1 MRNTGILVF
10 LFVAAVAAAITM
22 IMILRPSTKTS
33 MCARVCKPKCPPTK
47 CDKPK
52 CPPTK
57 CDDDTPP
64 CLPPCV
70 ASIDEALLIL
80 DSYVDGQRTFG
91 MVDIAKLLQDT
102 MPHELVHAGL
112 HMSQWMVCGL
122 LHIMY
127 ISDPT
132 PLTARHY
139 AVLLASILAQ
149 EDNITF
155 KTDAFKQ
162 DFATEIDD
170 MQPLVRK
177 NIGSSFPYLHPRK
190 MFDRWQQMAMETDT
204 IGLLQTWQQLE
215 STSHPVHLYQQHMKN
230 QQQNGIQKFLDTEN
244 MKSVRF

>member
-1 MRNTGILVF
+1 MF

-22 IMILRPSTKTS
+22 LMILRPSERTS
-33 MCARVCKPKCPPTK
+33 MCARVCKPKCPPLH
-47 CDKPK
+47 CD
-52 CPPTK
+52 
-57 CDDDTPP
+57 
-64 CLPPCV
+64 LPPCV
-70 ASIDEALLIL
+70 ASIDKALLIL

-91 MVDIAKLLQDT
+91 MVEMANLLRDS
-102 MPHELVHAGL
+102 MPRELVDAGL
-112 HMSQWMVCGL
+112 HMSQWMVSGL

-162 DFATEIDD
+162 NFATEIDD

-177 NIGSSFPYLHPRK
+177 NIGSSFPYLHPCK
-190 MFDRWQQMAMETDT
+190 MLNRWQQMAADIDTDT
-204 IGLLQTWQQLE
+204 DKYKQTLQQLG
-215 STSHPVHLYQQHMKN
+215 STSHQVHLRYQQNKKN
-230 QQQNGIQKFLDTEN
+230 IGPK
-244 MKSVRF
+244 K

>member
-1 MRNTGILVF
+1 
-10 LFVAAVAAAITM
+10 
-22 IMILRPSTKTS
+22 
-33 MCARVCKPKCPPTK
+33 MCARVCKPE
-47 CDKPK
+47 
-52 CPPTK
+52 
-57 CDDDTPP
+57 CDDVT
-64 CLPPCV
+64 PPCV
-70 ASIDEALLIL
+70 ASTDEALLIL

-91 MVDIAKLLQDT
+91 MVEIAKLLQDT
-102 MPHELVHAGL
+102 MPHELVDAGL

-122 LHIMY
+122 PHIMY

-190 MFDRWQQMAMETDT
+190 ILDRWQQVAMETGT
-204 IGLLQTWQQLE
+204 TGLRQTWQQFGKYITSCTPTV
-215 STSHPVHLYQQHMKN
+215 STTYEKSTAKW
-230 QQQNGIQKFLDTEN
+230 DT
-244 MKSVRF
+244 KISGYGK

>member
-22 IMILRPSTKTS
+22 IIILRPSTKTS
-33 MCARVCKPKCPPTK
+33 MCARVCKPKCPPTQ
-47 CDKPK
+47 
-52 CPPTK
+52 

-127 ISDPT
+127 MSDPT

-139 AVLLASILAQ
+139 AVLLASILAH

-162 DFATEIDD
+162 DFATEIDN

-177 NIGSSFPYLHPRK
+177 NIGSSFPYLPPRK
-190 MFDRWQQMAMETDT
+190 MFDRWQQMAEKTDM

-215 STSHPVHLYQQHMKN
+215 STSHPVHQVMLYQQHMKN
-230 QQQNGIQKFLDTEN
+230 QQQNEIQKFLDTEE
-244 MKSVRF
+244 SVRF